1 VSDEAGALSSVAKA
15 FRILES
21 FEQDSLTGI
30 GVSALARRAQLPK
43 TTTYRLLQELEAV
56 GAVERLGRVYRIGSV
71 IHGLGAPKDESL
83 HITLRE
89 ALTPALAQLFERTNQ
104 TVHLAVLDGTRVV
117 YLNKLFGPTAIRSP
131 SRLGGQAP
139 AYCTGVGKTLLAF
152 DQKAAELVIHEPL
165 RAWTSRTITDPA
177 QFLDHLA
184 EIREAGISYDRE
196 EFMLGLSCVSA
207 PVFDRARR
215 PVAALSVSGAS
226 SDFDP
231 DGNGSILRSLAFEAS
246 RTLQSSLSQQRRLQ
260 GSQRS

>member
-1 VSDEAGALSSVAKA
+1 MTNAAGALSSVAKA

-21 FEQDSLTGI
+21 FGQDSLTGI

-43 TTTYRLLQELEAV
+43 TTTYRLLQELEDV
-56 GAVERLGRVYRIGSV
+56 GAVERIGRVYRTGSL
-71 IHGLGAPKDESL
+71 IHGLGAPKNESL
-83 HITLRE
+83 HISLRE
-89 ALTPALAQLFERTNQ
+89 ALTPVLAQLFERTKQ

-152 DQKAAELVIHEPL
+152 DQRSAELVIQEPL
-165 RAWTSRTITDPA
+165 HAWTSQTITDPA

-184 EIREAGISYDRE
+184 EIREAGMAHDRE
-196 EFMLGLSCVSA
+196 EFMLGLSCVAA

-215 PVAALSVSGAS
+215 PVAALSVSGS
-226 SDFDP
+226 TPDFDP
-231 DGNGSILRSLAFEAS
+231 DHNGSILRSLAFNAS
-246 RTLQSSLSQQRRLQ
+246 QNLQASLSQQRRLQ